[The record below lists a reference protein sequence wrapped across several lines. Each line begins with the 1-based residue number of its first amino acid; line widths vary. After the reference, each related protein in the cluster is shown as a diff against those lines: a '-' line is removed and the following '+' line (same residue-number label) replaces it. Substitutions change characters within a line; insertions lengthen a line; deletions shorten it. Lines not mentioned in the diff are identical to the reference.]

1 MGNSLKIESTLWKT
15 KWKSMVYT
23 PWPCFLRRCW
33 WNASKAYLVRKYTS
47 VCQQWTADGPWDSWP
62 GEQSSYLYSKADT
75 VKMLTACN
83 SECLAMIMESIPRLS
98 VNGGK
103 RSGKD
108 TRAADGDE
116 CWKMLSSG
124 QVMVIAHIS
133 LQKLW
138 LPAQDLHRRKPARR
152 ERC

>member
-1 MGNSLKIESTLWKT
+1 MDNSLKIESTFWKT

-23 PWPCFLRRCW
+23 PWPCFLRWCW

-47 VCQQWTADGPWDSWP
+47 VCQHWTADGPWDSWP
-62 GEQSSYLYSKADT
+62 GEESSYLYSKADA
-75 VKMLTACN
+75 VQMLTACAWPWWGN
-83 SECLAMIMESIPRLS
+83 CIEPFPRLS
-98 VNGGK
+98 VNCGK

-108 TRAADGDE
+108 TRSADGEE

-124 QVMVIAHIS
+124 QVIAIAHIS

-138 LPAQDLHRRKPARR
+138 LPAQDLHARKPAWR
-152 ERC
+152 ERR